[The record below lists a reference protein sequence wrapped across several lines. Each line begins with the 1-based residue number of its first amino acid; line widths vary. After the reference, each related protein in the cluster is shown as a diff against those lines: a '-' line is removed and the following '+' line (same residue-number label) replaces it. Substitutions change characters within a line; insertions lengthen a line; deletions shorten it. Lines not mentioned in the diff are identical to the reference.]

1 MQWLNYHHLYYF
13 WVVAREGSIAR
24 CARVLR
30 LTEPTVS
37 AQIHALE
44 DVIGEKLFRREG
56 RALVLTE
63 AGRVANRYANDIFAL
78 GQELRATLAT
88 VGEARDARLAVGITD
103 AIPRR
108 IAFRLLEPALRSGRR
123 FAVSCHSDSQERL
136 ITKLVNHEVDL
147 VFSNEPLDGTRAVG
161 LYSVLLGESDV
172 TIHGTRELA
181 KSCKKGFPRT
191 LDGKPFLLPTEGPL
205 RRALDRWFR
214 REGIRPDIRGELND
228 SSLLKAFGREGQGFF
243 AAPSVIARETARDY
257 RVQAIGRVPDVVER
271 YYVVSTSR
279 KTSHPAVA
287 EIWRVVRNRTFS
299 LTRADD

>member
-44 DVIGEKLFRREG
+44 DMIGEKLFRREG
-56 RALVLTE
+56 RTLVLTE

-88 VGEARDARLAVGITD
+88 VGEARDARLAVGVAD
-103 AIPRR
+103 AIARR
-108 IAFRLLEPALRSGRR
+108 IVFRLLEPALRSDRR

-136 ITKLVNHEVDL
+136 VTKLVNHEVDL
-147 VFSNEPLDGTRAVG
+147 VFSNEPLDGTPTVRF
-161 LYSVLLGESDV
+161 YSVLLGESD
-172 TIHGTRELA
+172 TTLFATKELVKA
-181 KSCKKGFPRT
+181 CKKDFPRL
-191 LDGKPFLLPTEGPL
+191 LDGKPFLLPADGPL
-205 RRALDRWFR
+205 RRSLDKWFR
-214 REGIRPDIRGELND
+214 REGIRPDVQGEFND
-228 SSLLKAFGREGQGFF
+228 SSLLKAFGREGKGLF
-243 AAPSVIARETARDY
+243 AAPTVIAREIARDY
-257 RVQAIGRVPDVVER
+257 RVQAVGRLLDVAER
-271 YYVVSTSR
+271 YYIVSTSR

-287 EIWRVVRNRTFS
+287 EIWRVVRDRTFS